1 MPEETKSQHDLGD
14 TAAADTELAR
24 PPDAVSDVVLAESET
39 LRAPSFRVPSPAPPA
54 DAAQKRTP
62 ADVRSMALLPGAK
75 VDDFEVV
82 RLLGRGAFGHVYL
95 ARQLSLDRL
104 VALKISANRGSEG
117 RTMARLEHQH
127 IVQVF
132 GEKVDPDF
140 NQRLLC
146 MQLVPGIGLDKLIA
160 MLHSASGEIVADA
173 SEHSAN
179 EWTGAEL
186 LAIIDRCASLPT
198 ALDPSA
204 LHDREALSRMDSV
217 EATAWFGGRMAEALD
232 FAHRHGVL
240 HRDIKPANILVNPY
254 GRPMLA
260 DFNISSQPVGST
272 PGGEELFGGTFIYMA
287 PEHLDAFN
295 PAHPA
300 GHDAV
305 TPRSD
310 MYSLGLVLQQLL
322 DGRMPFPQPERRPD
336 IAETLQAMSIDRR
349 RRRPACKP
357 GTPTARKTLDR
368 TISRCLEPEPKDR
381 FAAGAELAEQLDGCR
396 QLRHAER
403 QLPVLPAMVAKV
415 VQWPFLW
422 LVLLVVAPQIAGSIV
437 NIAYNSNQI
446 VDQLSQSQQR
456 RFNQLVIAY
465 NAVVYPLAVVLFVR
479 AVYPVWQCWNALSG
493 TAPLSDGE
501 VESARRKALQLPK
514 WVAGL
519 TALGW
524 FPGGVLFP
532 LVIHL
537 LEGPLRASIW
547 GHFLASFWMSGLIA
561 LAYSL
566 CGVRFIVLRVL
577 YPAMWRNTR
586 GFTAV
591 TQRELAPVTRQL
603 DRMQWLA
610 GSIPLLAAMLMLIL
624 GNAADS
630 AFRLLVTGLIFLGMA
645 GFIGA
650 SALVRELSQVVV
662 TLTGAKS

>member
-1 MPEETKSQHDLGD
+1 
-14 TAAADTELAR
+14 
-24 PPDAVSDVVLAESET
+24 
-39 LRAPSFRVPSPAPPA
+39 
-54 DAAQKRTP
+54 
-62 ADVRSMALLPGAK
+62 
-75 VDDFEVV
+75 
-82 RLLGRGAFGHVYL
+82 L

-146 MQLVPGIGLDKLIA
+146 MQLVPGIGLDRLIA
-160 MLHSASGEIVADA
+160 LLHPAPGGVGAEPNENTVA
-173 SEHSAN
+173 
-179 EWTGAEL
+179 WTGAEL
-186 LAIIDRCASLPT
+186 LAIIDRSASLPA

-204 LHDREALSRMDSV
+204 LHDREALSRMDDI

-260 DFNISSQPVGST
+260 DFNISSQPVDCA
-272 PGGEELFGGTFIYMA
+272 PGGEELFGGTFTYMA

-295 PAHPA
+295 PSHPA

-305 TPRSD
+305 TARSD

-322 DGRMPFPQPERRPD
+322 EGRMHFPQPEKKPE
-336 IAETLQAMSIDRR
+336 IADTLQAMAIDRR
-349 RRRPACKP
+349 RQRPACKP
-357 GTPTARKTLDR
+357 GGPSARNTLER

-381 FAAGAELAEQLDGCR
+381 FTAGAELAEQLDGCR

-403 QLPVLPAMVAKV
+403 QLPPSLPALVSRASRR
-415 VQWPFLW
+415 PFLW
-422 LVLLVVAPQIAGSIV
+422 LVLLVVLPQIAGSMV

-446 VDQLSQSQQR
+446 VDNLSDSQQQ
-456 RFNQLVIAY
+456 RFDQLVIAY
-465 NAVVYPLAVVLFVR
+465 NAFVYPLAVVLFVR
-479 AVYPVWQCWNALSG
+479 AVYPVWRCWNALSG
-493 TAPLSDGE
+493 TAPSSDEE
-501 VESARRKALQLPK
+501 VEAARLQALRLPN

-537 LEGPLRASIW
+537 FEPPLRLAIW
-547 GHFLASFWMSGLIA
+547 GHFVASFWMSGLIA

-586 GFTAV
+586 CFSTT
-591 TQRELAPVTRQL
+591 TQSELAPVTRQL
-603 DRMQWLA
+603 DRMQWLVV
-610 GSIPLLAAMLMLIL
+610 SIPLLAAMLMLIL
-624 GNAADS
+624 GDAADGE
-630 AFRLLVTGLIFLGMA
+630 FRLLVAGLIFLGMA
-645 GFIGA
+645 GSIGA

-662 TLTGAKS
+662 TLTGAKA